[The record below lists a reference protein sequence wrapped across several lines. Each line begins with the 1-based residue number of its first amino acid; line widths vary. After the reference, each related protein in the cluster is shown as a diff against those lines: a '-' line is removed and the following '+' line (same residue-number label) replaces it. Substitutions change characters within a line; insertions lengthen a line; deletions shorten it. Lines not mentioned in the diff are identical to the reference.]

1 MPTRSRVW
9 HLLAIFLTFA
19 SLTLWSDASP
29 ATSGFSIPVA
39 AWASL
44 SGLIGV
50 GHAVVGVG
58 YRRLLPVVIGVGP
71 AVLYRAMPPQGGSSL
86 KQAQVLQKRLQVLAF
101 ARAATT
107 LLAYCSFVMLLR
119 IEGRR
124 SIGAHT
130 EIRLAREMIHAG
142 LVPR

>member
-1 MPTRSRVW
+1 
-9 HLLAIFLTFA
+9 LLAIFLTFA

-58 YRRLLPVVIGVGP
+58 YRRLPPVVIAVNFLIGP
-71 AVLYRAMPPQGGSSL
+71 AMLYRAMPHKGASSL